1 MADRL
6 KGKTV
11 LVTGSGRGFG
21 QAMAVAFAAEGAHV
35 VSTARTMSE
44 LRNTEHYI
52 QSVDGRVS
60 TVPCDL
66 SRVDSVQELVIQLV
80 DLGGVDVIVNN
91 AATSPWKTIDD
102 MTIADW
108 NLTLDVNL
116 RAPFMLAQGLYRN
129 MADRGGGGII
139 NISSGSATRG
149 FMAEL
154 AYCPSKY
161 GLEGLTQCLA
171 LELKNYNIAVNSL
184 NVGAPPGYKLKPTE
198 LTEEEALEVPEEV
211 RSRYAPVD
219 LMVQHF
225 SNAWVF
231 LAQQK
236 ADGITGQ
243 RFSSRKL
250 AEELMALGEAE
261 IIKRYRGKLSESVYQ
276 GIDFPEKVK
285 YQTREGGWKEIRF
298 T

>member
-52 QSVDGRVS
+52 QSVGGRVS
-60 TVPCDL
+60 TIPCDL
-66 SRVDSVQELVIQLV
+66 SREASVSELVIQLI

-102 MTIADW
+102 MTTADW
-108 NLTLDVNL
+108 NFTLDVNL
-116 RAPFMLAQGLYRN
+116 RAPFMLAKGLYQN
-129 MADRGGGGII
+129 MSERGGGGII
-139 NISSGSATRG
+139 NISSGSSTRG

-171 LELKNYNIAVNSL
+171 LELKNHNIAVNSL
-184 NVGAPPGYKLKPTE
+184 NVGAPPGYRLKPTE
-198 LTEEEALEVPEEV
+198 LTEEEALDVPEEV

-225 SNAWVF
+225 SNAWIF
-231 LAQQK
+231 LARQR

-261 IIKRYRGKLSESVYQ
+261 IIKRYRGKLLESVYQ

>member
-1 MADRL
+1 MANRL

-21 QAMAVAFAAEGAHV
+21 QAMAVAYAAEGAHV
-35 VSTARTMSE
+35 VSTSRTMSE
-44 LRNTEHYI
+44 LRNTEQFI
-52 QSVDGRVS
+52 QSVNGKVS
-60 TVPCDL
+60 TIPCDL
-66 SRVDSVQELVIQLV
+66 SREDRVNELVIQLI

-91 AATSPWKTIDD
+91 AATSSWKTIDD
-102 MTIADW
+102 MTTADW

-116 RAPFMLAQGLYRN
+116 RAPFMLAQGLYKN
-129 MADRGGGGII
+129 MATRGGGCII
-139 NISSGSATRG
+139 NISSGSATKG

-171 LELKNYNIAVNSL
+171 LELRNHNIAVNSL
-184 NVGAPPGYKLKPTE
+184 NVSAPPGYRLKPTE
-198 LTEEEALEVPEEV
+198 LTEEEALLVPEEV

-225 SNAWVF
+225 TNAWVF

-236 ADGITGQ
+236 ADGVTGQ

-250 AEELMALGEAE
+250 AEELMVLGEAE
-261 IIKRYRGKLSESVYQ
+261 FVKRYSGKLLESVYQ

-285 YQTREGGWKEIRF
+285 YQTPEGGWKEIRF